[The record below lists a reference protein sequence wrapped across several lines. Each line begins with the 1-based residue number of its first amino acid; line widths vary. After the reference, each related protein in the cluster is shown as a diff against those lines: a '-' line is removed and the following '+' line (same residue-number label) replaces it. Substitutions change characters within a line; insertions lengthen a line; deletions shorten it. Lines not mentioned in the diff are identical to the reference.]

1 MINLKEEEPE
11 EILIDQPLVEQNS
24 NMKKKL
30 TLKEKLKMAIEA
42 ELQIDED
49 ELSEEENQ
57 RKMREGIGVIA

>member
-1 MINLKEEEPE
+1 LINLKEEEPE